1 MREIEMLF
9 KGVVA
14 YLFKNE
20 EHGFHEVVE
29 IEACNIASAK
39 RQLSRRFG
47 NKYHNGGLHHSLVSV
62 TLVDDEGYIVCK
74 KVHRHWEYPYYSQ
87 VEKTVKWA
95 DWFVG
100 SKQAKYSF

>member
-1 MREIEMLF
+1 M
-9 KGVVA
+9 
-14 YLFKNE
+14 KNTA
-20 EHGFHEVVE
+20 FMKLLKLKL
-29 IEACNIASAK
+29 ATSPLLSAN
-39 RQLSRRFG
+39 SRRFG